1 MLNNCCQ
8 ISPLIFILNIL
19 FGFYYGYILYAL
31 LFLSLIITSLLHHT
45 YYTEFTTIIDKIS
58 ILYVILYGSM
68 LFYQKIN
75 IINTITIDSTH
86 YSSLS
91 RLLSIIIVFTFLS
104 IFYLYHYGYY
114 NKKYCFDTSIDTAYK
129 YHSMVH
135 YISCFSHL
143 LIIVL

>member
-1 MLNNCCQ
+1 MINNCCQ

-58 ILYVILYGSM
+58 ILYIILYGSM
-68 LFYQKIN
+68 LFYQKIYL
-75 IINTITIDSTH
+75 IDSTN
-86 YSSLS
+86 YISIS
-91 RLLSIIIVFTFLS
+91 RIVSIILSILIVFTFLS

-114 NKKYCFDTSIDTAYK
+114 NKKYCFDSSIDTSYT
-129 YHSMVH
+129 YHSLIH
-135 YISCFSHL
+135 YISCFSHV
-143 LIIVL
+143 LIMIL